1 MPSSA
6 DKNDR
11 ENEAVAKVRTKAVT
25 PIAQIDYRSGQM
37 PKWVKEAIEE
47 QYNIESEDAKSAGSL
62 GFMARV
68 LVLATMPYKDPKA
81 DVFKRQNGNFSL
93 RIVAGFDGGIPYGI
107 YPRLLMSWVATEAV
121 RTQSPVIELGDSLSQ
136 FLRDVIEVRSRG
148 GGARGT
154 GTRVTEQMKRL
165 FGSLI
170 TAQYSGDQ
178 NGQGFRLNN
187 VLIADQ
193 LDLAAGFEKALTD
206 SLDLDTEIQ
215 KDSLWIPQKREL
227 AGSWE
232 SEVHLSKNFFEEC
245 ITKPVPVDLRAYKA
259 LRGSPLAMD
268 IYTWLTYRMSYQQ
281 RRSRP
286 IPWESLM
293 HQFGSAYSTESAVR
307 DFKKAFIQALKM
319 VLTVYSKANV
329 EVADKGLI
337 LAPSPPHIAKQGD
350 LF

>member
-6 DKNDR
+6 DKSDR
-11 ENEAVAKVRTKAVT
+11 ENEPRPKVKTKAVT
-25 PIAQIDYRSGQM
+25 AITQIDYRSGQM

-81 DVFKRQNGNFSL
+81 YVFKRQNGNFSL

-136 FLRDVIEVRSRG
+136 FLRDVMEVRSRG

-154 GTRVTEQMKRL
+154 ATRVTEQMKRL

-170 TAQYSGDQ
+170 TAQYSGEQ

-193 LDLAAGFEKALTD
+193 LDLAAGFEKALID
-206 SLDLDTEIQ
+206 ELDAEIETRE
-215 KDSLWIPQKREL
+215 DSLWIPQRKEL
-227 AGSWE
+227 AGAWK

-337 LAPSPPHIAKQGD
+337 LAPSPSHISKQGD